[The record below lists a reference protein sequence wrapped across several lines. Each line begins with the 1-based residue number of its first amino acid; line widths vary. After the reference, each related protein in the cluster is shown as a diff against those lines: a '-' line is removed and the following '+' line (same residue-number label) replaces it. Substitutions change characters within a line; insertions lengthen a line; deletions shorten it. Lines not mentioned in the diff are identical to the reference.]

1 VGRFDGRVV
10 LVTGAASG
18 IGQATAT
25 RLLAEGA
32 TVVGADVNAPSAPA
46 GSDRWVPMTLDV
58 RDEAAVA
65 AAVARCV
72 EVGGRIDGAFTA
84 AGVASGG
91 PVHLVD
97 AADWQRVLD
106 VNLTG
111 TFLVLKHAAARMLGQ
126 EPIDGQR
133 GSLVTVASVEGL
145 EGTAGGSSYN
155 ASKGAVVILTKNVA
169 IDYGPRGIRC
179 NCICPGFIDT
189 PLLRSV
195 FSVPGNDEV
204 TEATRHEHA
213 LRRFGRAEE
222 IAAAAAFLLSADASF
237 VTGVAF
243 PVDGGYTAGR
253 DHGVTRRMGLS
264 DS

>member
-1 VGRFDGRVV
+1 MGRFDGRVV

-46 GSDRWVPMTLDV
+46 GSDRWIPMTLDV

-155 ASKGAVVILTKNVA
+155 ASKGGGRHADQERRHRLRA
-169 IDYGPRGIRC
+169 ARHPLQLHL
-179 NCICPGFIDT
+179 PG
-189 PLLRSV
+189 LH
-195 FSVPGNDEV
+195 
-204 TEATRHEHA
+204 RH
-213 LRRFGRAEE
+213 
-222 IAAAAAFLLSADASF
+222 AAAAQRVRRAGQRRGHRGGTRTSTRYGAS
-237 VTGVAF
+237 
-243 PVDGGYTAGR
+243 AGR
-253 DHGVTRRMGLS
+253 RRSRLRPRSCCRATRRS
-264 DS
+264 